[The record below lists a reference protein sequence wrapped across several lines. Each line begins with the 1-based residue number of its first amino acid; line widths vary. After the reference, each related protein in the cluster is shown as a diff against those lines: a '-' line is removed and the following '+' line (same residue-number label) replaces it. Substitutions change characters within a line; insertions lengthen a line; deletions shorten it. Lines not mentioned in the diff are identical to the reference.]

1 MDIYSIMY
9 SINIG
14 LVLIFGPQLKV
25 KIGIKGTSY
34 VQEMQ
39 LSNLI
44 IRKKYLGEC
53 AVNVN

>member
-1 MDIYSIMY
+1 MY

-39 LSNLI
+39 LSQPNHQ
-44 IRKKYLGEC
+44 KKVFRRVC
-53 AVNVN
+53 C

>member
-1 MDIYSIMY
+1 MY

-25 KIGIKGTSY
+25 KMGIKGTSY